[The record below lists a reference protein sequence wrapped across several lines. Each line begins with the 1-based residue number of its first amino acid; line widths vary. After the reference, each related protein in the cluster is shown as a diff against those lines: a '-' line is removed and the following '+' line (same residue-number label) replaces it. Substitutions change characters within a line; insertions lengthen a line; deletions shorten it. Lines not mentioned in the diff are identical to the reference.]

1 MKPNPFTI
9 CIPIRIDSA
18 ERLKNLKSV
27 VSFYMCIPSA
37 RFIILEAAPLP
48 MLPNNFVNECK
59 NRITYTFIKDSNPV
73 FHRTK
78 YINQMLRQVTTST
91 AVVLDADIIMS
102 TESLSAAIVSHE
114 QEAAILS
121 LPYDGR
127 CFYVNQLCTE
137 LFHKHHSVKSLE
149 FLKHNLTLMNGFKTV
164 GGIYIVSVKKYMQAG
179 MENEHFSGWGPED
192 TERIHRLEILG
203 HSVNRY
209 PGAIYHL
216 YHPRLDNSKFYN
228 DKLALEGKQEFCRIC
243 SMTRLQ
249 LSQYI
254 STWPWIQ

>member
-1 MKPNPFTI
+1 M
-9 CIPIRIDSA
+9 
-18 ERLKNLKSV
+18 ERLQNLKSAI
-27 VSFYMCIPSA
+27 SLYANIPNV
-37 RFIILEAAPLP
+37 RFIILEAAPMP
-48 MLPNNFVNECK
+48 ILPNVFMPENK
-59 NRITYTFIKDSNPV
+59 NKIFYIYINDSNPV

-102 TESLSAAIVSHE
+102 TESLSAAIASHE
-114 QEAAILS
+114 NVKATLS

-127 CFYVNQLCTE
+127 CFYVNQHCTE
-137 LFHKHHSVKSLE
+137 FFHKYPSINTLE
-149 FLKHNLTLMNGFKTV
+149 FIKHNLTLMNGFKTV
-164 GGIYIVSVKKYMQAG
+164 GGIYIISVKQYMQAG

-192 TERIHRLEILG
+192 VERIHRLEILG
-203 HSVNRY
+203 HAVNRW

-216 YHPRLDNSKFYN
+216 YHPRLNNSKFYN
-228 DKLALEGKQEFCRIC
+228 DNLAFKGKKELCYIC

-249 LSQYI
+249 LLQYI

>member
-9 CIPIRIDSA
+9 CIPIRIDST
-18 ERLKNLKSV
+18 ERLQNLKSAI
-27 VSFYMCIPSA
+27 SLYANIHNA
-37 RFIILEAAPLP
+37 RFIILEAAPMP
-48 MLPNNFVNECK
+48 MLSNVFMHENK
-59 NRITYTFIKDSNPV
+59 KRISYIYIKDSNPV

-78 YINQMLRQVTTST
+78 YINLMLQQVTTST
-91 AVVLDADIIMS
+91 AVVLDTDIIMS
-102 TESLSAAIVSHE
+102 TESLSAAIISHE
-114 QEAAILS
+114 NVKATLS

-127 CFYVNQLCTE
+127 CFYVSQHYTE
-137 LFHKHHSVKSLE
+137 LFHKHPSIKALE

-164 GGIYIVSVKKYMQAG
+164 GGIYIISVKRYMQAG

-192 TERIHRLEILG
+192 AERIHRLEILG
-203 HSVNRY
+203 HSVNRW

-216 YHPRLDNSKFYN
+216 YHPRLNNSKFYN
-228 DKLALEGKQEFCRIC
+228 DNLAFKCKKEFCHIC

-249 LSQYI
+249 LLHYI